1 MSKRR
6 NTTKTAENVR
16 ERIAPPV
23 SPSPAPDTATENGK
37 PNPGLPWPDK
47 ESYTVSEMA
56 GFLANKTRIGFD
68 AARRRVY
75 RGIATGK
82 LDILK
87 YLGSTRI
94 PRGEVLRVLRGEE
107 I

>member
-1 MSKRR
+1 
-6 NTTKTAENVR
+6 
-16 ERIAPPV
+16 
-23 SPSPAPDTATENGK
+23 
-37 PNPGLPWPDK
+37 
-47 ESYTVSEMA
+47 MA

-94 PRGEVLRVLRGEE
+94 PKGEVMRVLRGEE